1 MLMGIALCQLPADT
15 VAEGWEP
22 QEKILT
28 KSNSGNPM
36 LGFDENGE
44 ILYGG
49 DPSIM
54 VDGDTVYA
62 YVGNDVSTARVL
74 YHAPVDLLLFQRSER
89 VEV

>member
-1 MLMGIALCQLPADT
+1 MKKRFFTGALAVLMGIALCQLPADT

-44 ILYGG
+44 ICSCFIKYYC
-49 DPSIM
+49 IIFC
-54 VDGDTVYA
+54 
-62 YVGNDVSTARVL
+62 N
-74 YHAPVDLLLFQRSER
+74 LFWSSLFS
-89 VEV
+89 